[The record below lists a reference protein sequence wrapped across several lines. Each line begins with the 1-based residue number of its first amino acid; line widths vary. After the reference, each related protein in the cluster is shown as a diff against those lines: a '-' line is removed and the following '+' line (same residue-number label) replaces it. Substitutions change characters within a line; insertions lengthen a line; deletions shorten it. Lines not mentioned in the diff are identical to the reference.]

1 MTANG
6 AKTTKVITGEVRFSY
21 VHLLEAYSS
30 FDGQDPKFSATLLIP
45 KSDKKTLI
53 DMKNAI
59 EAAKEA
65 GKSKFNGK
73 IPNNLKSTLRDGDTD
88 DSIDPD
94 ENPEYAGN
102 YFIRVSSKTKPGIV
116 DADVNPIMDAGEIYS
131 GMYGRASINF
141 FAYNTAGNRGISA
154 GLNNVQKTRDGDFLG
169 GRSKADDDF
178 SQWDAG
184 DDEDSDDDM
193 LG

>member
-1 MTANG
+1 
-6 AKTTKVITGEVRFSY
+6 
-21 VHLLEAYSS
+21 
-30 FDGQDPKFSATLLIP
+30 
-45 KSDKKTLI
+45 
-53 DMKNAI
+53 MKDAI

-65 GKSKFNGK
+65 GKAKFNGK
-73 IPNNLKSTLRDGDTD
+73 IPAKLKTTLRDGDTD
-88 DSIDPD
+88 ESIDSD
-94 ENPEYAGN
+94 ENPEYAGH

-178 SQWDAG
+178 SQWDSG
-184 DDEDSDDDM
+184 ETDDDM